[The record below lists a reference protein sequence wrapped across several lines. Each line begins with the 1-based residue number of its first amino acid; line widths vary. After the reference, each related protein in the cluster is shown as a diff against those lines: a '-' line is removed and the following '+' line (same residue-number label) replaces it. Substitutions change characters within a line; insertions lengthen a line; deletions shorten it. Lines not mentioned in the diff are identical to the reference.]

1 MTGQMLIIFQN
12 QVFYFFKGKWS
23 FLKLLQ
29 TKKDN
34 QNSNN
39 AALSPVL
46 NQVMNG
52 QYLSKKKRKRNQGNA
67 QAQCNDLYP
76 KPELKL
82 TFKIAS

>member
-1 MTGQMLIIFQN
+1 MLLIFQN
-12 QVFYFFKGKWS
+12 QVIYFFKGKWS
-23 FLKLLQ
+23 FLQLLQ

-46 NQVMNG
+46 NQVMND

-67 QAQCNDLYP
+67 QAQCSDLHP
-76 KPELKL
+76 KSELKL